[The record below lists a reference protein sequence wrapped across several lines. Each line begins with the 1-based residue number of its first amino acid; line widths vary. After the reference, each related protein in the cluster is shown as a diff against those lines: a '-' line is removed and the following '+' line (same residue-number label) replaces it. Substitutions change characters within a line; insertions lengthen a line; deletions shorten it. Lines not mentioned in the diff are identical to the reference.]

1 MSLFLCWDAHY
12 AVTMECA
19 LDVSSASA
27 GSIECGLESFE
38 VAWPENTAKKV
49 RETFL
54 KALRGAFSSGLKLR
68 VLGDRLRGFS
78 VPITLDPELCL
89 LVADIAATGGSCNS
103 PLLFKLSCFNVAFT
117 AKEKT
122 KVGSKNDPQMTWA
135 FCKHKN
141 TLFRLTSNVN
151 LTGKPKI

>member
-1 MSLFLCWDAHY
+1 
-12 AVTMECA
+12 MECA
-19 LDVSSASA
+19 LDVSNGSA

-38 VAWPENTAKKV
+38 VSWPENTAKKV

-54 KALRGAFSSGLKLR
+54 KALKGVFSNGLKLR

-103 PLLFKLSCFNVAFT
+103 PLLFNFHVLT
-117 AKEKT
+117 LPLWQKEKT
-122 KVGSKNDPQMTWA
+122 KVGSKNDPQLTLT
-135 FCKHKN
+135 FCRHKS
-141 TLFRLTSNVN
+141 TLFGLTSNVN